1 VALFKE
7 GKMTKFNLVTL
18 SVVFN
23 FIQIIIIVLLLKKL
37 AKYKDAIKKIDGI
50 VSGLKKQPPPPR
62 DPRKGMEWN
71 IKR

>member
-1 VALFKE
+1 
-7 GKMTKFNLVTL
+7 MSSFNLVLL

-23 FIQIIIIVLLLKKL
+23 FIQIIIIIILLREL

>member
-1 VALFKE
+1 
-7 GKMTKFNLVTL
+7 MSSFNLVLL

-23 FIQIIIIVLLLKKL
+23 FIQIIIIIILLREL
-37 AKYKDAIKKIDGI
+37 AKYKDAIKKIGGI
-50 VSGLKKQPPPPR
+50 VSGLKKKKQPSPPP